1 MIAEA
6 MGYPLDRI
14 KYDTSKSDGQFKK
27 TASNKK
33 LRTYLPDF
41 QFTPIKD
48 AIKETVEWF
57 MANYE
62 VARK

>member
-1 MIAEA
+1 MSPTHSLTLLLVFPFLA
-6 MGYPLDRI
+6 
-14 KYDTSKSDGQFKK
+14 
-27 TASNKK
+27 
-33 LRTYLPDF
+33 
-41 QFTPIKD
+41 